1 MTSGRHKCLLRDHHV
16 MPDVDVVLVVEPN
29 PLADPRPVTDVEL
42 PRELHSSPRAEH
54 NTVAYLG
61 TEGAENTHAEARA
74 DLPWIGH
81 EEQFADCPEVHLPR
95 RPIPGRS
102 LAGSFG
108 EVDDWNVVHVS
119 LLFSRHLGEMSP
131 RVFLVPVSPHAPRL
145 LVLGLNYPPE
155 KPGISPYTGAMARGM
170 VGRGVETR
178 ALTAHPHY
186 PEWKV
191 TPGYGQWTRD
201 ESIDGVR
208 VTRLRH
214 YIPTRPSGLRRALS
228 ELTFGLRLAGERWGR
243 PAAIIAVSP
252 ALISTATALL
262 RSRLTHR
269 RTPFIVWVQDLYSLG
284 LKETGQS
291 SGVMMRLMMAVEGW
305 VLRRASHVVVIHDR
319 FALRVHEDFGVP
331 LANIEVIRNWT
342 HLAPAPA
349 IDREAAREQFGW
361 GPEEKIVLHA
371 GNMGVKQ
378 GLDNVVMA
386 GRLSEEDNAGVRFVL
401 LGNGSERSAL
411 EQQAAGLRAVTFM
424 DALSDDD
431 FTAALQAA
439 DALLVN
445 EKPGVAEMAVPSKL
459 TSYFSAGRPVL
470 AATDA
475 SGITAEEVERSGAG
489 VVVPAGDPRA
499 LLDAAREL
507 TADVAKADAL
517 GASGRRF
524 RDSVLTESR
533 AIDAFEALLSRL
545 IDGDEPLLE
554 TDPHPVARSHA
565 REHAETS

>member
-1 MTSGRHKCLLRDHHV
+1 M
-16 MPDVDVVLVVEPN
+16 
-29 PLADPRPVTDVEL
+29 
-42 PRELHSSPRAEH
+42 
-54 NTVAYLG
+54 
-61 TEGAENTHAEARA
+61 
-74 DLPWIGH
+74 
-81 EEQFADCPEVHLPR
+81 
-95 RPIPGRS
+95 
-102 LAGSFG
+102 
-108 EVDDWNVVHVS
+108 
-119 LLFSRHLGEMSP
+119 
-131 RVFLVPVSPHAPRL
+131 VPVSPHAPRL

-191 TPGYGQWTRD
+191 TPGYGQWRRD

-228 ELTFGLRLAGERWGR
+228 ELTFGLRLASERWGR
-243 PAAIIAVSP
+243 PAAVVAVSP
-252 ALISTATALL
+252 ALISTAVALL

-291 SGVMMRLMMAVEGW
+291 SGMMMRLMMALEGW
-305 VLRRASHVVVIHDR
+305 VLRRATHVIVIHDR

-331 LANIEVIRNWT
+331 LQNVEVIRNWT
-342 HLAPAPA
+342 HLAPSPA
-349 IDREAAREQFGW
+349 IDRAAARAKFGW
-361 GPEEKIVLHA
+361 RPDEKIVLHA

-378 GLDNVVMA
+378 GLDNVVSA
-386 GRLSEEDNAGVRFVL
+386 ARLSEEDVAGVRFVL

-411 EQQAAGLRAVTFM
+411 EEQSAGLRAVTFM
-424 DALSDDD
+424 DSLSDED

-475 SGITAEEVERSGAG
+475 GGITAEEVERAGAG

-507 TADVAKADAL
+507 TSDAAKADSL
-517 GASGRRF
+517 GESGRRF

-545 IDGDEPLLE
+545 IDGDGPTLK
-554 TDPHPVARSHA
+554 TDPTPVARSHA
-565 REHAETS
+565 